1 MIALLPNVVGPN
13 LTLAQA
19 FQLALVILLV
29 EVVVIG
35 CHVLLARRA
44 RRLMRSPR
52 LVQRV
57 NRGAGAAMVGAGVAV
72 LATR

>member
-1 MIALLPNVVGPN
+1 MIALLPNVVGTN
-13 LTLAQA
+13 LTLSQA

-44 RRLMRSPR
+44 RRLMRSPH